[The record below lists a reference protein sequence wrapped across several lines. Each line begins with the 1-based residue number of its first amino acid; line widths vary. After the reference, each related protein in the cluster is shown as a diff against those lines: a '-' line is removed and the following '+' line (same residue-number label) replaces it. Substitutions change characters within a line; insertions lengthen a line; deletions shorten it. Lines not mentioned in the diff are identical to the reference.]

1 MNNIEGYFT
10 RDELIGNEG
19 GVNYDELLLRP
30 QLSSIDSRS
39 MIDTKTSLWNGL
51 ELRLPIIS
59 SPMSTISG
67 HKMCIEMHK
76 VGGLG
81 VLHRFQ
87 SQDNIRVSLEE
98 MSKEIPKQYM
108 ALAIGIKNEDYG
120 IVNEFYDKIGIVCID
135 VNIGHHVKTINMI
148 KWLKENFKDIKV
160 IAGNVSTYQGALDLI
175 RAGADC
181 IRATNGAGSVCTTLT
196 TTGVGVPSATSLV
209 ECVIA
214 AKEYNKTVIADG
226 GIKDSGTITKAL
238 ALGANAVMLGGALAG
253 TSSCP
258 DDVFFTDE
266 EGTRRA
272 RYFGMASVNA
282 QLQRHDKTYGTPEGR
297 SIDVPL
303 KGDTKTVIDELV
315 GGLKSG
321 MSFCNA
327 ADLKQLRTNAKFI
340 YRKI

>member
-1 MNNIEGYFT
+1 MNMEGYFKREDLVGEVCGAT
-10 RDELIGNEG
+10 
-19 GVNYDELLLRP
+19 YDDLLLRP
-30 QLSSIDSRS
+30 QLSSIESRNL
-39 MIDTKTSLWNGL
+39 INTTTSLCNGL

-67 HKMCIEMHK
+67 HKMCIEMYRA
-76 VGGLG
+76 GGLG

-87 SQDNIRVSLEE
+87 SQDTIRASLDE
-98 MSKEIPKQYM
+98 MSKEIPKSYM
-108 ALAIGIKNEDYG
+108 ALAVGIKNEDYG
-120 IVNEFYDKIGIVCID
+120 LLNEFNDKIGVICID

-148 KWLKENFKDIKV
+148 KWIRENFKDIKV
-160 IAGNVSTYQGALDLI
+160 IAGNISTYQGALDLI
-175 RAGADC
+175 RAGADT

-209 ECVIA
+209 ECVLA

-238 ALGANAVMLGGALAG
+238 ALGASAVMLGGALAG
-253 TSSCP
+253 TNCCP

-266 EGTRRA
+266 EGNKRA
-272 RYFGMASVNA
+272 KYFGMASTNA
-282 QLQRHDKTYGTPEGR
+282 QQQRPDKTYGTPEGR
-297 SIDVPL
+297 SIDVAL
-303 KGDTKTVIDELV
+303 KGDTKAVLDELV

-327 ADLKQLRTNAKFI
+327 ADLKQLRANARFI
-340 YRKI
+340 YRKL